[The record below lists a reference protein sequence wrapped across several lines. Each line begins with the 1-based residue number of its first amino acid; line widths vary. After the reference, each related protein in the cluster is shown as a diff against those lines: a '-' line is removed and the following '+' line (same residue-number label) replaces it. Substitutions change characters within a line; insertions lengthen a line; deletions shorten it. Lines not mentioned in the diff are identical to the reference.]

1 MEIDCKYIFK
11 KGIKKGNKCNNVN
24 CLDHKIR
31 KPHKLI
37 KKNHNEDDIKTKILN
52 LNTSDENKFEIIK
65 HYNSLCKLDQSTTEY
80 YKHKS
85 FIDYS
90 LKIPWSN
97 YYNIKD
103 NIKDQKIKIFIE
115 NIKKEFDLK
124 IYGMDNV
131 KNEIINVICKFI
143 SNPNSEKN
151 NLALY
156 GSAGV
161 CKTKF
166 VKILSNVLNLPIK
179 IISLGGVK
187 DPSFFMGHNFTYVE
201 SNYGIILQSI
211 IDSKIMNPILYFD
224 ELDKV
229 SDTGKDIYAILS
241 NLTDTTINSNFT
253 DHYFR
258 GMKFDLSKV
267 FYIFT
272 FNDITKIDKILL
284 DRLNIIYVET
294 PNNDEKCKILSDYC
308 LSDIIKN
315 IKMPEIVFEKEC
327 YKHLVNYIDKI
338 IDKKYSSG
346 IRESIRVLEKIL
358 LEINKEILCE
368 ICVNL
373 KVIKYEKYIEYFNK
387 LKSQFLLESIENIP
401 LHMYI

>member
-1 MEIDCKYIFK
+1 
-11 KGIKKGNKCNNVN
+11 
-24 CLDHKIR
+24 
-31 KPHKLI
+31 
-37 KKNHNEDDIKTKILN
+37 
-52 LNTSDENKFEIIK
+52 
-65 HYNSLCKLDQSTTEY
+65 
-80 YKHKS
+80 
-85 FIDYS
+85 
-90 LKIPWSN
+90 
-97 YYNIKD
+97 
-103 NIKDQKIKIFIE
+103 
-115 NIKKEFDLK
+115 
-124 IYGMDNV
+124 
-131 KNEIINVICKFI
+131 
-143 SNPNSEKN
+143 
-151 NLALY
+151 
-156 GSAGV
+156 
-161 CKTKF
+161 
-166 VKILSNVLNLPIK
+166 
-179 IISLGGVK
+179 
-187 DPSFFMGHNFTYVE
+187 
-201 SNYGIILQSI
+201 
-211 IDSKIMNPILYFD
+211 MNPILYFD